1 MNNGKKH
8 MVWLTLE
15 EIEKVKEIL
24 PDVEYQLLYGRRA
37 YRRKYYADH
46 VFELL
51 EKGKEYRKKKKR
63 QENMLKKKKLKKGDK
78 NEMLRLQKHNRKR

>member
-8 MVWLTLE
+8 MVWLTLD

-37 YRRKYYADH
+37 YRRKYYEDH
-46 VFELL
+46 AFELR
-51 EKGKEYRKKKKR
+51 EKAKEYRKKKKR
-63 QENMLKKKKLKKGDK
+63 QENRLKKEKVKKIKRKK
-78 NEMLRLQKHNRKR
+78 

>member
-37 YRRKYYADH
+37 YRRKYYVDH
-46 VFELL
+46 IVMNIINYEVICSPQHL
-51 EKGKEYRKKKKR
+51 
-63 QENMLKKKKLKKGDK
+63 
-78 NEMLRLQKHNRKR
+78 

>member
-1 MNNGKKH
+1 

-37 YRRKYYADH
+37 YRRKYYEDH
-46 VFELL
+46 AFELR

-63 QENMLKKKKLKKGDK
+63 QENRLKKEKRLK
-78 NEMLRLQKHNRKR
+78 NERNII